1 MKAYPLLNFFTKNTL
16 ALTLLIAIPDM
27 VVSICQLAQIVI
39 KDYNSVGIPALLL
52 CIKCIALEF
61 VIRVV
66 RHDYKN
72 KVIYRTNIKY
82 LNLMIIPI
90 MGVYFYILLTGQ
102 ILNKYPGQIAGFM
115 SILMLFIQ
123 FLVAMKKVAC
133 LNIYKESFL
142 KIEDMKSSIGFDG
155 FVEISIDMELKDLN
169 FYLGD
174 IKVYNEQLYYKDYVF
189 SYEKFLSYAREF
201 NVNIVKMKD
210 DDFVVAKMYCI

>member
-1 MKAYPLLNFFTKNTL
+1 MKDYPLLNFFTKNTL
-16 ALTLLIAIPDM
+16 ALTLLIAIPDI
-27 VVSICQLAQIVI
+27 VVSMCQLAKIVI
-39 KDYNSVGIPALLL
+39 NNYDAVGIPALML

-61 VIRVV
+61 VIRVL

-72 KVIYRTNIKY
+72 KVIYKTNIKY

-90 MGVYFYILLTGQ
+90 FCIYFYILLSGQ
-102 ILNKYPGQIAGFM
+102 ILDKYMGQIAAFM
-115 SILMLFIQ
+115 SIIVLFIQ
-123 FLVAMKKVAC
+123 FLVAMKKAAC

-142 KIEDMKSSIGFDG
+142 KIEDMKKSIGFDG
-155 FVEISIDMELKDLN
+155 FVEISIDMELKHLN

-201 NVNIVKMKD
+201 NVNIIKMKD